1 MNLGETV
8 RLLRLYKGLTQE
20 ELADKIGA
28 TQSYVNY
35 IETKGLSM
43 NKLQKIAETLD
54 MELDVKINFREKV
67 RP

>member
-1 MNLGETV
+1 MNLGDTV

-20 ELADKIGA
+20 ELAEKINS

-35 IETKGLSM
+35 IETKGLSIK
-43 NKLQKIAETLD
+43 KLQQIADRLG
-54 MELDVKINFREKV
+54 MELDVKINFSEKI

>member
-1 MNLGETV
+1 MNLGDTV

-20 ELADKIGA
+20 ELAEKIGA